1 MPEIENATTFANI
14 LIFSVFIIL
23 LFILRISYF
32 LMLFSLNYIVK
43 EYQHLFKINQNYL
56 NNREKYALG
65 NKFLTFLLILFYFI
79 FSFIYLKNF
88 DNLFIFISFSV
99 ILFFVIFLMEFILRN
114 YIFINYLKFS
124 RFIELAFRLNYISLY
139 IGNFINNLIEPVI
152 KLFSDDTVNISN
164 KSYSDLIV
172 SIYNPDLSDDQKEII
187 EKIISL
193 NETLVKEIMVPRVEL
208 VALEANKTISEVI
221 SIVIKKGYSKY
232 PVYEDTIDNVIGIV
246 FIKDIL
252 RYLAYNQEH
261 LRLRDI
267 VKLPMLV
274 PENKPI
280 NELLKIMQ
288 INRASVAVVV
298 DEYGGTS
305 GLVTIED
312 IFKEIFGP
320 IKDEHDKEEEDIEI
334 KKINDNQFI
343 INPKIDI
350 YTLQEILGIN
360 LESEN
365 YDYTTL
371 SGFIYSRLGRIPKQ
385 DEIIAYKN
393 LKIKILEIKKYKISK
408 VLLTIEQED

>member
-23 LFILRISYF
+23 LFILRVSYF

-187 EKIISL
+187 EKIIGL

>member
-1 MPEIENATTFANI
+1 
-14 LIFSVFIIL
+14 
-23 LFILRISYF
+23 
-32 LMLFSLNYIVK
+32 MLFSLNYIVK

-187 EKIISL
+187 EKIIGL

>member
-187 EKIISL
+187 EKIIGL

-288 INRASVAVVV
+288 INRSSVAVVV

>member
-99 ILFFVIFLMEFILRN
+99 VLFFVIFLMEFILRN

-139 IGNFINNLIEPVI
+139 IGNFINNLIDPVI

-187 EKIISL
+187 EKIIGL

>member
-1 MPEIENATTFANI
+1 MPQIENATIFFNI
-14 LIFSVFIIL
+14 AVFFVFILFL
-23 LFILRISYF
+23 LILRISYF

-43 EYQHLFKINQNYL
+43 EYQHLFKINPNYL
-56 NNREKYALG
+56 NNREKYVIG
-65 NKFLTFLLILFYFI
+65 NKFLTFLFILFYFI
-79 FSFIYLKNF
+79 FSFIYFKKEDNF
-88 DNLFIFISFSV
+88 LGFSFFST
-99 ILFFVIFLMEFILRN
+99 ILFFMIFFIEFVVRN
-114 YIFINYLKFS
+114 YLFINYLKFS
-124 RFIELAFRLNYISLY
+124 KFTELAFKLNYVSLY
-139 IGNFINNLIEPVI
+139 IGNFINNLIDPII

-172 SIYNPDLSDDQKEII
+172 SVYNPDLSDDQKEII

-232 PVYEDTIDNVIGIV
+232 PVYEDTIDNIIGIV

-252 RYLAYNQEH
+252 RYLSYNQEH

-288 INRASVAVVV
+288 INRASVAIVV

-334 KKINDNQFI
+334 KKVNNNEFI

-371 SGFIYSRLGRIPKQ
+371 SGFIYSKLGRIPKQ
-385 DEIIAYKN
+385 DEIITYKN
-393 LKIKILEIKKYKISK
+393 IRIKILEIKKYKISK
-408 VLLTIEQED
+408 VLLILEQED

>member
-187 EKIISL
+187 EKIIGL

-208 VALEANKTISEVI
+208 VDLEANKTISEVI

>member
-1 MPEIENATTFANI
+1 
-14 LIFSVFIIL
+14 
-23 LFILRISYF
+23 
-32 LMLFSLNYIVK
+32 
-43 EYQHLFKINQNYL
+43 
-56 NNREKYALG
+56 
-65 NKFLTFLLILFYFI
+65 
-79 FSFIYLKNF
+79 
-88 DNLFIFISFSV
+88 
-99 ILFFVIFLMEFILRN
+99 
-114 YIFINYLKFS
+114 
-124 RFIELAFRLNYISLY
+124 
-139 IGNFINNLIEPVI
+139 
-152 KLFSDDTVNISN
+152 
-164 KSYSDLIV
+164 
-172 SIYNPDLSDDQKEII
+172 
-187 EKIISL
+187 
-193 NETLVKEIMVPRVEL
+193 
-208 VALEANKTISEVI
+208 
-221 SIVIKKGYSKY
+221 
-232 PVYEDTIDNVIGIV
+232 
-246 FIKDIL
+246 
-252 RYLAYNQEH
+252 
-261 LRLRDI
+261 
-267 VKLPMLV
+267 MLV

>member
-43 EYQHLFKINQNYL
+43 EYQHMFKINQNYL

-187 EKIISL
+187 EKIIGL

>member
-1 MPEIENATTFANI
+1 MGEIENATLFI
-14 LIFSVFIIL
+14 KIFIFL
-23 LFILRISYF
+23 LFIIFILLLRISYF
-32 LMLFSLNYIVK
+32 LMLFSINYIVK
-43 EYQHLFKINQNYL
+43 DYQHLFKIKDEYL
-56 NNREKYALG
+56 NNRERYILG
-65 NKFLTFLLILFYFI
+65 NKFFTFLFTLFFLVFSFFYFKGELIFIVFLLVLFLLIFFI
-79 FSFIYLKNF
+79 
-88 DNLFIFISFSV
+88 
-99 ILFFVIFLMEFILRN
+99 EFILRN
-114 YIFINYLKFS
+114 YIFINYLKFLKFS
-124 RFIELAFRLNYISLY
+124 ELAFKFNHLFSYL
-139 IGNFINNLIEPVI
+139 GGFINDLMNPFI

-164 KSYSDLIV
+164 KYYSDLVV
-172 SIYNPDLSDDQKEII
+172 SINNPNLSDDQKEII

-208 VALEANKTISEVI
+208 TTLEANKTISEVI
-221 SIVIKKGYSKY
+221 STVIRKGYSKY
-232 PVYEDTIDNVIGIV
+232 PVYEDTIDNIIGIV

-280 NELLKIMQ
+280 NELLRIMQ
-288 INRASVAVVV
+288 INRASVAIVV

-334 KKINDNQFI
+334 KKISDTEFI
-343 INPKIDI
+343 VNPKIDI
-350 YTLQEILGIN
+350 YTLQEIIGIN

-371 SGFIYSRLGRIPKQ
+371 SGFIYSKLGRIPKQ
-385 DEIIAYKN
+385 DEIINYKN
-393 LKIKILEIKKYKISK
+393 IQIKILEIKKSKISK
-408 VLLTIEQED
+408 VLLSISNQEVED

>member
-187 EKIISL
+187 EKIIGL

>member
-187 EKIISL
+187 EKIIGL

-312 IFKEIFGP
+312 IFKEIFEP